1 MRDDFPA
8 DVCSKWILVTV
19 LGAIRS
25 SDSFVCCRENV
36 APRNMTATLSRKI
49 LIHILHH
56 RHMRFGMTFVFSWW
70 NVNLIAWRRSRR
82 NPLTPLSANALI
94 MDNFELT
101 LLGSIVLAVLLL
113 NIFFMAQHTS
123 ASNSI
128 TFLLC
133 GSDEPT
139 DELVCWLEPGLGV
152 ALALP
157 DIDELC
163 ELPHTG
169 LGMELKSKDDNTASS
184 GVDLGLQNR
193 FWKGKNHLQ
202 S

>member
-70 NVNLIAWRRSRR
+70 KVNLIAWRRSRR

-128 TFLLC
+128 TFC
-133 GSDEPT
+133 
-139 DELVCWLEPGLGV
+139 C
-152 ALALP
+152 
-157 DIDELC
+157 
-163 ELPHTG
+163 
-169 LGMELKSKDDNTASS
+169 
-184 GVDLGLQNR
+184 VDQMNR
-193 FWKGKNHLQ
+193 LTNWFVG
-202 S
+202 